1 MNYPKRKYPR
11 LKAYDY
17 RLPGYYYITIH
28 GAGDAPA
35 LSCIRAAAPGK
46 RAEVILTKPGIVAQ
60 QQLLAL
66 EQRYHNLK
74 VDKYV
79 IMPTHIHVIFRL
91 LDTGRCLE
99 SCASIP
105 DIVGAYKSIATR
117 KINRANNTPGRKLFQ
132 PSFYDTVLRNEK
144 AYQECWLYIDGNPD
158 KWHTHPDD
166 L

>member
-28 GAGDAPA
+28 GAKSAPA

-46 RAEVILTKPGIVAQ
+46 RAVVILTKQGLVAQ

-66 EQRYHNLK
+66 EHRYDHLK

-91 LDTGRCLE
+91 LETGRSPE

-105 DIVGAYKSIATR
+105 DIVGAYKSITTR
-117 KINRANNTPGRKLFQ
+117 EINRSCNTPGQRQFQ
-132 PSFYDTVLRNEK
+132 TSFYDTILRNEK

-158 KWHTHPDD
+158 KWYAHPDN